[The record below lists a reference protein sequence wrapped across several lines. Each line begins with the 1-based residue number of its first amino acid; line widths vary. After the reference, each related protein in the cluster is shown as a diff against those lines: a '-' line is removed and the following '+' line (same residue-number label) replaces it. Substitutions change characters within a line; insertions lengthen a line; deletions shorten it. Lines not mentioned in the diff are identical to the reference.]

1 MGRFTKKEL
10 RELFYNGITD
20 NRGNVR
26 LDKIEFVED
35 IIKRKEENLRNAFN
49 QLIMVKRAS
58 TFLGIKFY
66 ECHVIAVFGT
76 YVYVKCGEQI
86 KEIGYDVLINYVKN
100 SDIIERV

>member
-1 MGRFTKKEL
+1 MGRFTKKER

-26 LDKIEFVED
+26 LDRLKDAED
-35 IIKRKEENLRNAFN
+35 VAKRKEENLRKAFN

-76 YVYVKCGEQI
+76 SVYVKCGEVI
-86 KEIGYDVLINYVKN
+86 KEIGYDILIDYIKN